1 MATPL
6 PAELL
11 KQLEALRIATRR
23 THGARGVSR
32 NRSAHTGGGIDFA
45 DHRSYAPGDDLR
57 RVDWTLYGRLEQLMV
72 RVFEEESDLVV
83 HLLVDVSTSM
93 GLTVGEATA
102 DPKKDLARRLA
113 TALAYVSL
121 AQLDRVVV
129 WPFTTRLGAP
139 LATRRRKAE
148 ALRVWH
154 HLEGEGLPAGTDLE
168 AVTHRFLRSRPERG
182 LVVVLSD
189 FPDAGYRALGSVLQA
204 RHDLAMVH
212 ILSPGELTL
221 PLPPGKDLELVDGE
235 TGAVLYGVR
244 PDDVLR
250 MRTQQRAHDHALAG
264 WCRRM
269 EVPLVQTVTGAPTDL
284 QTLLLQH
291 FRRHGILR

>member
-1 MATPL
+1 LATPL

-32 NRSAHTGGGIDFA
+32 NRSSHTGGGIDFA

-57 RVDWTLYGRLEQLMV
+57 RVDWTLYGRLDQLMV

-83 HLLVDVSTSM
+83 HLLVDVSGSM
-93 GLTVGEATA
+93 GLTVGDGAD
-102 DPKKDLARRLA
+102 DPKRDLALRLA
-113 TALAYVSL
+113 TAVAYVSL

-129 WPFTTRLGAP
+129 WPFTTRLGSP

-154 HLEGEGLPAGTDLE
+154 HLDGAELPAGTDL
-168 AVTHRFLRSRPERG
+168 ADVTRRFLRARPERG

-189 FPDAGYRALGSVLQA
+189 FPDQGYKALGSVLQA
-204 RHDLAMVH
+204 RHDLALVH
-212 ILSPGELTL
+212 LLSPGELTL

-235 TGAVLYGVR
+235 TGEVLYGVR

-250 MRTQQRAHDHALAG
+250 MRDEQRAHGHALAG

-284 QTLLLQH
+284 STLLLQH

>member
-1 MATPL
+1 MASTL
-6 PAELL
+6 PPELL
-11 KQLEALRIATRR
+11 GQLEALRIATRR

-57 RVDWTLYGRLEQLMV
+57 RVDWTLYGRLDQMMV

-83 HLLVDVSTSM
+83 HLLVDVSGSM
-93 GLTVGEATA
+93 GLTIGEPSA
-102 DPKKDLARRLA
+102 DPKGDLALRVA

-129 WPFTTRLGAP
+129 WPFSTRLGVP
-139 LATRRRKAE
+139 LSTRRRKAE
-148 ALRVWH
+148 ALRVWR
-154 HLEGEGLPAGTDLE
+154 HLEDADLPPGTDLDE
-168 AVTHRFLRSRPERG
+168 VSRRFLRARPERG
-182 LVVVLSD
+182 LVVVISD
-189 FPDAGYRALGSVLQA
+189 FPDDGYKALGSVLQA
-204 RHDLAMVH
+204 RHDMAMVH
-212 ILSPGELTL
+212 LQTPGELSL
-221 PLPPGKDLELVDGE
+221 PLPPNKDLELVDGE
-235 TGAVLYGVR
+235 TGEVLYGVR
-244 PDDVLR
+244 PDDVKR
-250 MRTQQRAHDHALAG
+250 MRTELREHNHALAG

-269 EVPLVQTVTGAPTDL
+269 EVPLVQTVTGHPTDL